1 MKKFKLQDYASIQE
15 AVNACGRAGGG
26 KVIIPCGEWRSE
38 GPIHLMSNTELHL
51 EDGAVVIFSDRYEDY
66 LPVVFTRWEGMECY
80 NYSPLIYA
88 NGCENISIT
97 GKGTLIGSGQAWWPW
112 KKLQAQAAEE
122 LCYSERNGIPVEK
135 RIYGTE
141 AAALRPSFIQPVN
154 CRNVLLEGVTII
166 DGPQW
171 TIHPVYCENVTVR
184 NVTVS
189 THGPNTDGLNPDSCR
204 DVLIEGC
211 TFDTGDDC
219 IAINSGMNEDG
230 WRVGKPCENI
240 EIRNCVMNGGH
251 GGLVIGSGMSG
262 GVKNVFAHDCRITGT
277 MRGIRIKSMR
287 GRGGY
292 VKDVR
297 FENLEINDTEN
308 QAIQITMFYDA
319 TTVEP
324 KADTPSDFSNIVI
337 RGVKGKGLEAG
348 IQRAGLPE
356 HRMSHITLEDIELAA
371 ESAMECVD
379 VENLTMKNVR
389 ITSPEDMSGER
400 GTEK

>member
-1 MKKFKLQDYASIQE
+1 M
-15 AVNACGRAGGG
+15 
-26 KVIIPCGEWRSE
+26 
-38 GPIHLMSNTELHL
+38 
-51 EDGAVVIFSDRYEDY
+51 
-66 LPVVFTRWEGMECY
+66 
-80 NYSPLIYA
+80 
-88 NGCENISIT
+88 
-97 GKGTLIGSGQAWWPW
+97 
-112 KKLQAQAAEE
+112 
-122 LCYSERNGIPVEK
+122 PVEK

-141 AAALRPSFIQPVN
+141 AAALRPSFIQPVS
-154 CRNVLLEGVTII
+154 CSNVLLEDFTII
-166 DGPQW
+166 DGPHW
-171 TIHPVYCENVTVR
+171 TIHPIYCENVTVR

-204 DVLIEGC
+204 NVLIEGC

-262 GVKNVFAHDCRITGT
+262 GVKNVFAHDCRISKT

-297 FENLEINDTEN
+297 FENLEINDTED
-308 QAIQITMFYDA
+308 QALQITMFYDA

-337 RGVKGKGLEAG
+337 RGVKGKGLKAG
-348 IQRAGLPE
+348 IQLAGLPE
-356 HRMSHITLEDIELAA
+356 HRMSHIMLDNIELEA
-371 ESAMECVD
+371 ENAMECVD
-379 VENLTMKNVR
+379 VESLTMKDVR
-389 ITSPEDMSGER
+389 INSPHD
-400 GTEK
+400 TVL

>member
-141 AAALRPSFIQPVN
+141 AAALRPSFIQPVS
-154 CRNVLLEGVTII
+154 CRNVLLEGFTII

-262 GVKNVFAHDCRITGT
+262 GVKNVFAHDCRIAGT

-297 FENLEINDTEN
+297 FENLEINDTED

-337 RGVKGKGLEAG
+337 RGVKGKGLKAG
-348 IQRAGLPE
+348 IQLAGLPE

-400 GTEK
+400 GIEK